1 MMGVWFKSY
10 LIVLMWYLRI
20 YEWILR
26 NIIIYKNWNVD
37 VEYEIVYFFN
47 GIN

>member
-1 MMGVWFKSY
+1 MCDLNSY

-26 NIIIYKNWNVD
+26 NVINIYKNWNVD